1 MPFERTTEPVGVPL
15 DPETAMAT
23 ESDCAVV
30 MLLDAGVTVT
40 VGVVVGAVTVT
51 EALMYVDELAES
63 GVYLAVSVS
72 EPAAS
77 DPAGTVM
84 VAEPELS
91 VVEAE
96 A

>member
-1 MPFERTTEPVGVPL
+1 
-15 DPETAMAT
+15 
-23 ESDCAVV
+23 
-30 MLLDAGVTVT
+30 
-40 VGVVVGAVTVT
+40 
-51 EALMYVDELAES
+51 
-63 GVYLAVSVS
+63 VS

>member
-1 MPFERTTEPVGVPL
+1 
-15 DPETAMAT
+15 
-23 ESDCAVV
+23 
-30 MLLDAGVTVT
+30 
-40 VGVVVGAVTVT
+40 
-51 EALMYVDELAES
+51 
-63 GVYLAVSVS
+63 LAVSVS

-77 DPAGTVM
+77 DPAGTEM